1 MKKILTLL
9 LSVGLFCGSFAQGK
23 HYHKKDYDRSDQ
35 YASVSNGRYSL
46 PAYDRNRN
54 GSYENRRAAEL
65 QRINEEYNYKVHSIE
80 SNRYI
85 KRRQKKLAIRD
96 AQKERQRQIQLL
108 NRRFDRRSDHHR
120 NYYKGRE

>member
-1 MKKILTLL
+1 M
-9 LSVGLFCGSFAQGK
+9 A
-23 HYHKKDYDRSDQ
+23 
-35 YASVSNGRYSL
+35 RYSL

-54 GSYENRRAAEL
+54 GSYENRRGAEI

-108 NRRFDRRSDHHR
+108 NRRFDHRSDHHR